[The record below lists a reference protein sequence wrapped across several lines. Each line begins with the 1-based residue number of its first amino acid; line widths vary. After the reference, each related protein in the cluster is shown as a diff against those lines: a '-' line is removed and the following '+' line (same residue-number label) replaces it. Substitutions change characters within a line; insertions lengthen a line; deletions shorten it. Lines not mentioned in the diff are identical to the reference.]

1 MRVMRTNAP
10 SLAILA
16 LWLCWIAAWT
26 AAALATKPSARREPM
41 LSRLLHLGPLALAVL
56 LLWGPEPP
64 VEALRT
70 RFVPPSTAIGWS
82 GAALVAAG
90 LAFTAWARLHL
101 GTNWSGIVTVKRDH
115 ELVTSG
121 PYALVRHP
129 IYTGLVLAFFGSAL
143 ALGEARGLLA
153 VAVVFASLWRKLRLE
168 ERWMGEQFGAD
179 YERYRARVRALV
191 PFVL

>member
-1 MRVMRTNAP
+1 MRANPP
-10 SLAILA
+10 SLAIVA
-16 LWLCWIAAWT
+16 LWLCWIAAWA

-64 VEALRT
+64 VEALRI
-70 RFVPPSTAIGWS
+70 RFVPPSLAIGWS

-90 LAFTAWARLHL
+90 LAFTVWARVHL
-101 GTNWSGIVTVKRDH
+101 GTNWSGIVTVKRGH

-121 PYALVRHP
+121 PYAIVRHP
-129 IYTGLVLAFFGSAL
+129 IYTGLVLAFCGSAL
-143 ALGEARGLLA
+143 ALGEARGVLA
-153 VAVVFASLWRKLRLE
+153 VAIVFASLWRKLRLE

>member
-1 MRVMRTNAP
+1 MP
-10 SLAILA
+10 SLAIVA
-16 LWLCWIAAWT
+16 LWLCCIAAWA

-64 VEALRT
+64 VEALRI
-70 RFVPPSTAIGWS
+70 RFVPPSLAIGWS

-90 LAFTAWARLHL
+90 LAFTVWARVHL
-101 GTNWSGIVTVKRDH
+101 GTNWSGIVTVKRGH

-121 PYALVRHP
+121 PYAIVRHP

-153 VAVVFASLWRKLRLE
+153 VAIVFASLWRKLRLE